1 MGCSLR
7 WLLLLWSVG
16 SVTAAH
22 GSGCSAACGILLDQ
36 ELNPCPLLWQ
46 TDAWTLGHREVPML
60 TSWGFTK
67 LCSPLQLLVV
77 PRGRREYL
85 FPLLILPVVHS
96 ALYSVYP
103 RGGRVACLTESL
115 QNTRLPLLSSSP
127 ALLGGE
133 AGPSLVWYDQMEKAY
148 WFSCSIWRPTGLS
161 SLNWP
166 LAEQMQIFVVYLGLF
181 YISVVCA
188 GFSMLYY
195 RGFFWE
201 SRNLGSKRLWGQ
213 RNLNF
218 VNVAWTCRFKI

>member
-96 ALYSVYP
+96 ALEAKGGSEWLRSSSVKVEAL
-103 RGGRVACLTESL
+103 GMIIFIFFSCLTQCSCNRVQFRRASTWEEDWKVI
-115 QNTRLPLLSSSP
+115 QFQITR
-127 ALLGGE
+127 
-133 AGPSLVWYDQMEKAY
+133 
-148 WFSCSIWRPTGLS
+148 SI
-161 SLNWP
+161 
-166 LAEQMQIFVVYLGLF
+166 M
-181 YISVVCA
+181 
-188 GFSMLYY
+188 
-195 RGFFWE
+195 
-201 SRNLGSKRLWGQ
+201 
-213 RNLNF
+213 
-218 VNVAWTCRFKI
+218 